1 MVIPSLARLGVPLA
15 SAATVVAVA
24 LVPGTA
30 SAQTQACGN
39 TPGTAAS
46 FCTGLHTAQATARY
60 LSVNAASPVA
70 GSPLIAVAKAFSRR
84 QDFQVV
90 TVATGVFTI
99 RWAPRG
105 VISNMCATQT
115 GGVNSRV
122 RLAVCNG
129 SPAQDWSAVANSA
142 GGFNVVN
149 VLSGLALTQAPAGTT
164 QVQVRGFTT
173 GTSLNK
179 RWDTS
184 PCAGFAGCP
193 V

>member
-1 MVIPSLARLGVPLA
+1 M
-15 SAATVVAVA
+15 
-24 LVPGTA
+24 
-30 SAQTQACGN
+30 
-39 TPGTAAS
+39 
-46 FCTGLHTAQATARY
+46 
-60 LSVNAASPVA
+60 
-70 GSPLIAVAKAFSRR
+70 
-84 QDFQVV
+84 
-90 TVATGVFTI
+90 
-99 RWAPRG
+99 
-105 VISNMCATQT
+105 
-115 GGVNSRV
+115 
-122 RLAVCNG
+122 
-129 SPAQDWSAVANSA
+129 ANSA